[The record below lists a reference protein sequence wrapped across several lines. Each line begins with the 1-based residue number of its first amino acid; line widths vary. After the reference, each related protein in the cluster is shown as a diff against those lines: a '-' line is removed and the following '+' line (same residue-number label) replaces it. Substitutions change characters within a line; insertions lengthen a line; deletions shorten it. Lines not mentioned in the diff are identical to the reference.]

1 MEKYFI
7 DYGKVENIK
16 ILKKAL
22 DRNRFNDVDIEK
34 SLKNLMIIKRVKSC
48 MDGTDFLVLGTL

>member
-16 ILKKAL
+16 ILKRAL
-22 DRNRFNDVDIEK
+22 DRNRFNDVYREK
-34 SLKNLMIIKRVKSC
+34 FKQI
-48 MDGTDFLVLGTL
+48 